1 MKLSQRYRGRKKQDN
16 SDDSVLPL
24 INVVFLLLIFFMIA
38 GQINQFEPIKL
49 TPPVSASTIKKT
61 DQETVIFVSPENK
74 FILENKEHSLDELLH
89 TLKANTSNSEE
100 IYQVKVDGSYP
111 ASDILILLTR
121 LREIGVQRVD
131 LITERKPVQ

>member
-1 MKLSQRYRGRKKQDN
+1 MKLSSRYRRQGKQGN

-61 DQETVIFVSPENK
+61 DDQKIIFVSPEKK
-74 FILENKEHSLDELLH
+74 FIFENKAYSLDNLIR
-89 TLKANTSNSEE
+89 TLQANTPEKE
-100 IYQVKVDGSYP
+100 DIFQVKVDGGYP
-111 ASDILILLTR
+111 ANDILILLTR
-121 LREIGVQRVD
+121 MREIGVQRVD
-131 LITERKPVQ
+131 LITERKPAQ